1 MKRVLIDTNVVLDV
15 LLERKPH
22 LAASAAVWDAVESGD
37 AEGYLAA
44 HAITTIHYL
53 AQKQLGTRRAK
64 RVIASLL
71 QVFRVAAV
79 DGKVLGDALQY
90 ETPDFEDAV
99 SAAAAEATGCEA
111 IVTRDPK
118 GFRATRLLVLMPEAA
133 ILLLAAG

>member
-22 LAASAAVWDAVESGD
+22 LAASAAIWDAVESGG

-53 AQKQLGTRRAK
+53 AQKQLGARRAK

-71 QVFRVAAV
+71 QVFGVAAV
-79 DGKVLGDALQY
+79 DGNVLRDALQY
-90 ETPDFEDAV
+90 EAHDFEDAV
-99 SAAAAEATGCEA
+99 SEAAAQATGCEA

-118 GFRATRLLVLMPEAA
+118 GFRTAGLPVLTPETAA
-133 ILLLAAG
+133 PLLAGR

>member
-22 LAASAAVWDAVESGD
+22 LAASAAIWDAVESGS

-71 QVFRVAAV
+71 QVFGVAAV
-79 DGKVLGDALQY
+79 DGNVLRDALQY
-90 ETPDFEDAV
+90 ETHDFEDAV
-99 SAAAAEATGCEA
+99 SEAAARATACEA
-111 IVTRDPK
+111 IVTRDPR
-118 GFRATRLLVLMPEAA
+118 GFRAAGLPVLTPEAA
-133 ILLLAAG
+133 APLLAIR

>member
-22 LAASAAVWDAVESGD
+22 LAASAAVWDAVESGS

-53 AQKQLGTRRAK
+53 VQKQLGARRAT

-71 QVFRVAAV
+71 QVFSVAAV
-79 DGKVLGDALQY
+79 DANVLRDALQY
-90 ETPDFEDAV
+90 EAQDFEDAV
-99 SAAAAEATGCEA
+99 STAAAQATGCEA

-118 GFRATRLLVLMPEAA
+118 GFRAAALPVLTPEAA
-133 ILLLAAG
+133 APLLAS

>member
-22 LAASAAVWDAVESGD
+22 LAASAAIWDVVESGGVE
-37 AEGYLAA
+37 AYLAA
-44 HAITTIHYL
+44 HAITTMHYL

-64 RVIASLL
+64 RVISSLL

-79 DGKVLGDALQY
+79 DGNVLRDALQF
-90 ETPDFEDAV
+90 EAQDFEDAV
-99 SAAAAEATGCEA
+99 SAAAAQAAGCEA

-118 GFRATRLLVLMPEAA
+118 GFRTAGLPVLTPEAA
-133 ILLLAAG
+133 APLLAGG

>member
-15 LLERKPH
+15 LLERKSH
-22 LAASAAVWDAVESGD
+22 LAASAAVWDAVESGG

-53 AQKQLGTRRAK
+53 AQKQLGVRRAK
-64 RVIASLL
+64 RVIANLL

-79 DGKVLGDALQY
+79 DGNVLRDALQH
-90 ETPDFEDAV
+90 ETQDFEDAV

-118 GFRATRLLVLMPEAA
+118 GFRTAGLRVLTPEAA
-133 ILLLAAG
+133 APLLASG

>member
-1 MKRVLIDTNVVLDV
+1 MKRVFIDTNVVLDV

-22 LAASAAVWDAVESGD
+22 LVASAVVWDAVEAGK

-53 AQKQLGTRRAK
+53 AQKQLDSRRAK
-64 RVIASLL
+64 RLIVSLL

-79 DGKVLGDALQY
+79 DGDVLRDALEY
-90 ETPDFEDAV
+90 ETKDFEDAV
-99 SAAAAEATGCEA
+99 SMAAAITTGCEA

-118 GFRATRLLVLMPEAA
+118 GFRGAGLPVLTPEASAPLLVD
-133 ILLLAAG
+133 

>member
-22 LAASAAVWDAVESGD
+22 LAASAAVWDAVESGG

-53 AQKQLGTRRAK
+53 ARKQLGVRHTK

-71 QVFRVAAV
+71 QVFRIAAV
-79 DGKVLGDALQY
+79 DENVLRDALQY
-90 ETPDFEDAV
+90 DTQDFEDAV
-99 SAAAAEATGCEA
+99 STAAAEATGCEA

-118 GFRATRLLVLMPEAA
+118 GFRTAGLPVLTPEAA
-133 ILLLAAG
+133 APLLAAR